1 MLEQDFQSMRF
12 DEKVSYLIENLKC
25 VPDELAQQGVE
36 VLLQANETELAVVLA
51 RDKGMINRA
60 IGILVDSGDYLW
72 AALIAKNAGLMEESQ
87 RLYREGLSYYI
98 DMEMYGRALSAASA
112 LKLPPD
118 EIDAL
123 FRKGV
128 EVESRSM
135 NLGAARAMIDNA
147 MESLEISLLGRDD
160 DLSQEVMLA
169 MKAEREKMA
178 DRDKIEIDEIKKDKI
193 MLDRMTNPDKES

>member
-1 MLEQDFQSMRF
+1 MSKQDFQSMRF
-12 DEKVSYLIENLKC
+12 DEKVSYLTENLKC
-25 VPDELAQQGVE
+25 VPDELAEQGVE
-36 VLLQANETELAVVLA
+36 VLLQANEIEHAVVLA
-51 RDKGMINRA
+51 RDKGMIKRA

-72 AALIAKNAGLMEESQ
+72 AALIANNEGLMEESQ

-123 FRKGV
+123 FRKGM

-135 NLGAARAMIDNA
+135 NLGAARAMIDNV
-147 MESLEISLLGRDD
+147 MESLEISLLRRGD

-169 MKAEREKMA
+169 MNAEREKIA
-178 DRDKIEIDEIKKDKI
+178 DRDKIESDEIKKDKI
-193 MLDRMTNPDKES
+193 MSDGMTYPDRES

>member
-135 NLGAARAMIDNA
+135 NLGAARVMIDNA
-147 MESLEISLLGRDD
+147 MESLEISLLGRED

>member
-1 MLEQDFQSMRF
+1 MLKQDFQSMRF

-98 DMEMYGRALSAASA
+98 DMEMYGRALSTASA

-123 FRKGV
+123 FRKGM

-147 MESLEISLLGRDD
+147 MESLEISLLGRED
-160 DLSQEVMLA
+160 DLSEELMLA

-178 DRDKIEIDEIKKDKI
+178 DRDKIEIDGIKEDKI

>member
-1 MLEQDFQSMRF
+1 MLRDDFQSMRF
-12 DEKVSYLIENLKC
+12 DEKVSYLIENLRV
-25 VPDELAQQGVE
+25 VPDELALQGVE
-36 VLLQANETELAVVLA
+36 VLLQANEIEHAVVLA
-51 RDKGMINRA
+51 RDKGMITRA

-147 MESLEISLLGRDD
+147 MESLEISLLGREDE
-160 DLSQEVMLA
+160 LSEKVVAA
-169 MKAEREKMA
+169 MKAERKSLA
-178 DRDKIEIDEIKKDKI
+178 DRDKI
-193 MLDRMTNPDKES
+193 DR